1 MNILIVSAQFP
12 YPPRS
17 GFATRVYQLARQLA
31 AHHEVTLLS
40 YVSPHEQD
48 GVAALEKELS
58 VRVVERE
65 LVSVSAKRMAQALSM
80 ASLRPY
86 CCRDVYSVRMQD
98 AITELC
104 STKRIDVVQLESSY
118 LCGYTF
124 PRNTRLVLDEHNI
137 EYEVFRRMS
146 EAERSIPRRGFNR
159 VEHARFRRFEQRWWA
174 RVDGCVVTSER
185 EAPIV
190 RARAP
195 QTPVAVV
202 PNGVDLDYFA
212 PSMSPVQ
219 PHTVAFNGI
228 LTYRPNLDAA
238 RYLIEEIWPLVLR
251 RSPDA
256 RLKIVGRTTGVEVR
270 DLLRPGVELLGEV
283 PDIRPHLQN
292 AAVVAVPV
300 RIGGGTRL
308 KVVEALA
315 MGKAIVSTSLGCEG
329 VAVRDG
335 EHLLIGD
342 DAPAFA
348 SRICDLFD
356 NPATVDKLGRTGR
369 DLVERNYSWDL
380 AGERLESVYRHIGA
394 RGDAGSV
401 GALPPPSEFAGHEV
415 SAEANSR
422 WWHSWQHNRASVL
435 K

>member
-1 MNILIVSAQFP
+1 VNILIVSAQFP

-31 AHHEVTLLS
+31 AHHDVTLLS
-40 YVSPHEQD
+40 YISPHEHE

-65 LVSVSAKRMAQALSM
+65 HVPVGAKRTAQALSM
-80 ASLRPY
+80 VSLRPY
-86 CCRDVYSVRMQD
+86 YSRDVYSGLMQH

-104 STKRIDVVQLESSY
+104 ATTRIDVVQLESSY
-118 LCGYTF
+118 LCGYAF
-124 PRNTRLVLDEHNI
+124 PRDTRLVLDEHNI

-146 EAERSIPRRGFNR
+146 KAERSIPRRAFNR

-174 RVDGCVVTSER
+174 RVDGCIVTSDR

-212 PSMSPVQ
+212 PSMSSVE
-219 PHTVAFNGI
+219 PHTVVFNGI
-228 LTYRPNLDAA
+228 LTYRPNLDAV
-238 RYLIEEIWPLVLR
+238 RHLIEEIWPLVLR
-251 RSPDA
+251 RCPEA
-256 RLKIVGRTTGVEVR
+256 RLKVVGRMTGVDVR
-270 DLLRPGVELLGEV
+270 DLLQPGVELLGEV
-283 PDIRPHLQN
+283 PDIRPHLQK
-292 AAVVAVPV
+292 AAVVAVPI

-308 KVVEALA
+308 KVVEGLA
-315 MGKAIVSTSLGCEG
+315 MGKAMVSTSLGCEG

-342 DAPAFA
+342 DARAFA
-348 SRICDLFD
+348 SRVLDLFD
-356 NPATVDKLGRTGR
+356 NPAIADKLGRAGR
-369 DLVERNYSWDL
+369 GLVERNYSWDL
-380 AGERLESVYRHIGA
+380 AGARLQSLYRHIGA
-394 RGDAGSV
+394 TGDAGREAGLHPRV
-401 GALPPPSEFAGHEV
+401 ELAGHEV
-415 SAEANSR
+415 
-422 WWHSWQHNRASVL
+422 
-435 K
+435 